1 MSERVF
7 RLNPQFYPK
16 IWGGRIFQHWYSQS
30 NQDLRIGEVWAV
42 STLPEGESEIQDKNS
57 GLKSFLLAHP
67 SRFPMRSEDLPFR
80 VTLIDAQD
88 DLSIQVH
95 PTDHYA
101 QLKNLSTGL
110 SEAWVV
116 LNAQQGSRIEI
127 GHRARTK
134 AELLTWIET
143 NQWDQ
148 LLEYHEVQT
157 SDIIFI
163 PAGTI
168 HAIGHGLLI
177 YEISQRIDVTYRL
190 YDYHRVDVKTGAPR
204 QLHLNDALQVLA
216 VPNTADFSSLCQHY
230 SENNGEV
237 QVVLEKEGLFG
248 LAIINPKSSVLYLN
262 HWGFLTIT
270 QGKGSID
277 GINISQGDTV
287 LISQSNQGLMINGAF
302 TGIYAYCV

>member
-16 IWGGRIFQHWYSQS
+16 IWGGQIFQQWYSQS
-30 NQDLRIGEVWAV
+30 NQDLKIGEVWAV
-42 STLPEGESEIQDKNS
+42 STLPEGETEIQDKNT

-67 SRFPMRSEDLPFR
+67 SWFPMHSDDLPFR

-101 QLKNLSTGL
+101 KLRNLSTGL

-116 LNAQQGSRIEI
+116 LNAPQGSRIEI
-127 GHRARTK
+127 GHNARTK

-157 SDIIFI
+157 GDVIFI

-190 YDYHRVDVKTGAPR
+190 YDYQRIDVKTGAPR
-204 QLHLNDALQVLA
+204 QLHLNDALQLIA
-216 VPNTADFSSLCQHY
+216 VPNTADFSSLCHHY
-230 SENNGEV
+230 SENDGEV
-237 QVVLEKEGLFG
+237 QIVLEKEGLFG
-248 LAIINPKSSVLYLN
+248 LAIISPKSSILHLN

-270 QGKGSID
+270 QGNGSID
-277 GINISQGDTV
+277 GVNISQGDTV
-287 LISQSNQGLMINGAF
+287 LISLSNQGLSISGDF